1 MILMMLMM
9 LHPVV
14 KRYFSAERRV
24 FPHPQNLSGEPVV

>member
-24 FPHPQNLSGEPVV
+24 FPHPQSREPVV

>member
-24 FPHPQNLSGEPVV
+24 FPIHRT